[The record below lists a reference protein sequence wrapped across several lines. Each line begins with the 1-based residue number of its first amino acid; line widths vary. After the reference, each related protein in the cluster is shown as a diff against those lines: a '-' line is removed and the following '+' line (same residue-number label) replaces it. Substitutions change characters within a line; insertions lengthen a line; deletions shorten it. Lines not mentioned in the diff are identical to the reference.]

1 MSGRWLTEAQVEAHQ
16 RKLGKVSLVTLA
28 AKASLAPAKLAT
40 RSDLEQELQRHLE
53 DSDLPPA
60 QFDVP
65 YLVGSRHRLDV
76 CWPALKF
83 GVEVQ
88 GLQHGIKGRFKQ
100 DIRKRVFGQLQGWLV
115 VEVDGESI
123 RNGDALRWIQQLIKK
138 RVQKGENWTP
148 L

>member
-1 MSGRWLTEAQVEAHQ
+1 MSGRWLTESQVDAYQ
-16 RKLGKVSLVTLA
+16 RKQAGRLSQSTLEA
-28 AKASLAPAKLAT
+28 LRSTVPAKRAA
-40 RSDLEQELQRHLE
+40 RSELEAELQRHLE
-53 DSDLPPA
+53 ESDLPAA

-76 CWPALKF
+76 CWPGLKF

-123 RNGDALRWIQQLIKK
+123 RNGDAITWIRQLIKQ
-138 RVQKGENWTP
+138 RAQEE
-148 L
+148 